1 MADNQVVGHQLVAH
15 QVADRR
21 AASQAAG
28 QNLKD
33 RAATEILAGKG
44 DGIVTAMMVKTEP
57 EGWETPQT
65 ILVVL
70 AHPDDPEFF
79 CGATLTRWAQAGH
92 TVHYCLLTR
101 GDKGVREKAMDPAV
115 LAAKREVEQRN
126 AADVLGV
133 KDIVFLNYQDG
144 YVVPDL
150 ENRRAVTR
158 IIRKFKPQIVVT
170 CDPTYVFGD
179 NTINH
184 PDHRAAGQITVDAVF
199 PAVGNPLFFPELLL
213 EEGLEPHAVNEIW
226 LAVTGNAN
234 TVVDVTEFW
243 EKKIEALHCH
253 ETQIS
258 DMNQLDE
265 RIRSRRTPD
274 STPES
279 PRYEEKFRRFKFR

>member
-1 MADNQVVGHQLVAH
+1 M
-15 QVADRR
+15 
-21 AASQAAG
+21 
-28 QNLKD
+28 
-33 RAATEILAGKG
+33 
-44 DGIVTAMMVKTEP
+44 TAQMEKTEP

-79 CGATLTRWAQAGH
+79 CGATIARWACMGH

-101 GDKGVREKAMDPAV
+101 GDKGVREKAMDPRI
-115 LAAKREVEQRN
+115 LAAKREVEQRH

-133 KDIVFLNYQDG
+133 KDIVFLDYQDG

-150 ENRRAVTR
+150 NIRRVVTR
-158 IIRKFKPQIVVT
+158 MIRKFKPDIVVT
-170 CDPTYVFGD
+170 CDPTYIFGE
-179 NTINH
+179 NNINH

-199 PAVGNPLFFPELLL
+199 PAVGNPLFFPELLD
-213 EEGLEPHAVNEIW
+213 EGLPPHPVNELW
-226 LAVTGNAN
+226 LTVTGQAN
-234 TVVDVTEFW
+234 TVIDVTEYW
-243 EKKIEALHCH
+243 ETKIAALHCH

-265 RIRSRRTPD
+265 RIRSRRTPE
-274 STPES
+274 STPEM